1 MTYSEAIKE
10 VLIEDFNTKILPLI
24 NGAKEIVLDN
34 EYIKPITIIKNKL
47 SKSKIDYFFDNLN
60 KKTKD
65 ERIQF
70 INDLDDKVKPFFVE
84 IVSKIIDLND
94 NLQLYIMSYLT
105 EQYIKNKDLDYYEKK
120 LYYNINTL
128 SEDDFKIFYCLFTDN
143 FIDKK
148 NPKIHVN
155 HYKKKEIISIS
166 LNRFSNLGLLILKM
180 SFTKNF
186 EIIKNKEKYVCSEYS
201 KKLYDC
207 LDNYF
212 KDCNCGKIIIKNDS
226 TINY

>member
-1 MTYSEAIKE
+1 MTYSEATKQ

-24 NGAKEIVLDN
+24 NGVKEIVLDN

-186 EIIKNKEKYVCSEYS
+186 EIIKNKENYVCSEYS

-212 KDCNCGKIIIKNDS
+212 KDCNCGEIIIKNDS

>member
-1 MTYSEAIKE
+1 MTYSEATKE
-10 VLIEDFNTKILPLI
+10 VLIEDLNTKILPLI
-24 NGAKEIVLDN
+24 NVVKEMVLDN
-34 EYIKPITIIKNKL
+34 EFIKPIVNIKNELIKNKI
-47 SKSKIDYFFDNLN
+47 SCFFDNLN
-60 KKTKD
+60 KKTED
-65 ERIQF
+65 EKIQF

-84 IVSKIIDLND
+84 VVSKIIDLND

-105 EQYIKNKDLDYYEKK
+105 EQYIKNNDLDYYEKK

-128 SEDDFKIFYCLFTDN
+128 SEDDFKIFYCLFKDN

-148 NPKIHVN
+148 NSKIHVN

-186 EIIKNKEKYVCSEYS
+186 EIIKNKENYLCSEYS

-207 LDNYF
+207 LKDYF
-212 KDCNCGKIIIKNDS
+212 KDCNFEEIIIKNDS

>member
-1 MTYSEAIKE
+1 MTYSEATKQ

-24 NGAKEIVLDN
+24 NGVKEIVLDN

-105 EQYIKNKDLDYYEKK
+105 EQYIKNKDLNYYEKK

-186 EIIKNKEKYVCSEYS
+186 EIIKNKENYVCSEYS

-212 KDCNCGKIIIKNDS
+212 KDCNCGEIIIKNDS

>member
-1 MTYSEAIKE
+1 MTYSEATKE
-10 VLIEDFNTKILPLI
+10 VLIECFNTKILPLI
-24 NGAKEIVLDN
+24 SGAKEIVLDN
-34 EYIKPITIIKNKL
+34 EYIKPILIIKNKL

-84 IVSKIIDLND
+84 TVSKIIDLND

-105 EQYIKNKDLDYYEKK
+105 EQYIKNNDLDYYEKK
-120 LYYNINTL
+120 LYYNLNTL
-128 SEDDFKIFYCLFTDN
+128 SEDDFKIFYCLFKDN

-186 EIIKNKEKYVCSEYS
+186 EIIKNKENYVCSEYS

-207 LDNYF
+207 LKDYF
-212 KDCNCGKIIIKNDS
+212 KDCNCEEIIIKNDS

>member
-1 MTYSEAIKE
+1 MTYSEATKE
-10 VLIEDFNTKILPLI
+10 VLIEDLNTKILPLI
-24 NGAKEIVLDN
+24 DVVKEMVLDN
-34 EYIKPITIIKNKL
+34 KFIKPIVNIKNELIKNK
-47 SKSKIDYFFDNLN
+47 INFFFDNLN
-60 KKTKD
+60 KKTED
-65 ERIQF
+65 EKIQF

-84 IVSKIIDLND
+84 VVSRIIDLND

-105 EQYIKNKDLDYYEKK
+105 EQYIKNNDLDYYEKK

-128 SEDDFKIFYCLFTDN
+128 SEDDFKIFYCLFKDN

-148 NPKIHVN
+148 NSKIHIN

-186 EIIKNKEKYVCSEYS
+186 EIIKNKENYVCSEYS

-207 LDNYF
+207 LKDYF
-212 KDCNCGKIIIKNDS
+212 KDCNCEEIIIKNDS

>member
-1 MTYSEAIKE
+1 M
-10 VLIEDFNTKILPLI
+10 KILIL
-24 NGAKEIVLDN
+24 KF
-34 EYIKPITIIKNKL
+34 YH
-47 SKSKIDYFFDNLN
+47 
-60 KKTKD
+60 
-65 ERIQF
+65 
-70 INDLDDKVKPFFVE
+70 
-84 IVSKIIDLND
+84 
-94 NLQLYIMSYLT
+94 
-105 EQYIKNKDLDYYEKK
+105 
-120 LYYNINTL
+120 INTL
-128 SEDDFKIFYCLFTDN
+128 SEDDFKIFYCLFKDN

-180 SFTKNF
+180 SFPKNF
-186 EIIKNKEKYVCSEYS
+186 EIIKNKENYVCSEYS

-212 KDCNCGKIIIKNDS
+212 KDCNCGEIIIKNDS

>member
-1 MTYSEAIKE
+1 MTYSEATKQ

-24 NGAKEIVLDN
+24 NGVKEIVLDN

-105 EQYIKNKDLDYYEKK
+105 EQYIKNKDLNYYEKK

-186 EIIKNKEKYVCSEYS
+186 EIIKNKENYVCSEYS

-212 KDCNCGKIIIKNDS
+212 KDCNCGEIIIKNDS
-226 TINY
+226 IINY

>member
-1 MTYSEAIKE
+1 MTYSEATKQ

-24 NGAKEIVLDN
+24 NGVKEIVLDN

-105 EQYIKNKDLDYYEKK
+105 EQYIKNKDLNYYEKK

-186 EIIKNKEKYVCSEYS
+186 EIFTIKLKDATSIAS
-201 KKLYDC
+201 KPH
-207 LDNYF
+207 
-212 KDCNCGKIIIKNDS
+212 
-226 TINY
+226 

>member
-1 MTYSEAIKE
+1 MTYSEATKE
-10 VLIEDFNTKILPLI
+10 VLIETVDNIILPI
-24 NGAKEIVLDN
+24 ISATKEIVLDS
-34 EYIKPITIIKNKL
+34 EYIKPIVIIKNEL
-47 SKSKIDYFFDNLN
+47 IKSKINNFFNTLN
-60 KKTKD
+60 KKTEQ
-65 ERIQF
+65 ERIEF
-70 INDLDDKVKPFFVE
+70 INDLDDNIKPFFAE
-84 IVSKIIDLND
+84 TVSKIIDLDD
-94 NLQLYIMSYLT
+94 NLQLYVMSYLT
-105 EQYIKNKDLDYYEKK
+105 EQYIKNNDLDYYEKK

-128 SEDDFKIFYCLFTDN
+128 SEDDFKIFYCLFKDN
-143 FIDKK
+143 FNDKK

-186 EIIKNKEKYVCSEYS
+186 EIIKNKENYVCSEYS